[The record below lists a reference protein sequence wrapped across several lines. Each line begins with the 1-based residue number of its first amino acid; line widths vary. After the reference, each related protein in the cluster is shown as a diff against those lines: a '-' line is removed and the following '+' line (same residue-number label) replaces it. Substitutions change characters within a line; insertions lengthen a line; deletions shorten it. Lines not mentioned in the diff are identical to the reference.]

1 MAGTQHVIINLVVGF
16 FFNYVNLMYNR
27 RELNDTCP
35 KHGDNTEGLAE
46 YSSNSIVNVLQL
58 TRVLR

>member
-1 MAGTQHVIINLVVGF
+1 
-16 FFNYVNLMYNR
+16 MYDR

-46 YSSNSIVNVLQL
+46 YSSNSIVNALQL